1 MPLHRL
7 FLLALLTLAP
17 ALPVQAQPDRVTCR
31 TTASL
36 TAPAAAAKTPRPA
49 PSPTF
54 IYDLR
59 GTLPENAASPALNLP
74 GSPLTLT
81 VYWRNGQGPVQTLI
95 RAAALTPIQPFNP
108 IDLIQ
113 LPFDPPFRSLSD
125 RRDPP
130 PQRLYEMP
138 ASVNGL
144 YVSLQPNQGQP
155 QQIQVVHGLHP
166 GQWLR
171 SPVGSCQPVAADLE
185 QRILEQVAVLQEF
198 LQQQNWAAA
207 DRETRRLL
215 APDSA
220 VQLPFEPAWNEPE
233 LIRTIDQL
241 WLTASGGRFGL
252 SVQLRLWQEAQAQ
265 HPQDVTAAI
274 EALRDRVG
282 WKIAAPRQEEDFISS
297 DWRNEAELTYSLQA
311 PEGHLPWVGVSDA
324 IVQSV
329 AVPPPEIHCGV
340 CTVDAM
346 QLRFERFY
354 RYIPEL
360 MDRLS
365 LVLP

>member
-1 MPLHRL
+1 M
-7 FLLALLTLAP
+7 
-17 ALPVQAQPDRVTCR
+17 
-31 TTASL
+31 
-36 TAPAAAAKTPRPA
+36 
-49 PSPTF
+49 
-54 IYDLR
+54 
-59 GTLPENAASPALNLP
+59 
-74 GSPLTLT
+74 T
-81 VYWRNGQGPVQTLI
+81 VYWRDAQGRVQTLI
-95 RAAALTPIQPFNP
+95 RAAALTPIQPANP
-108 IDLIQ
+108 IDLTQ
-113 LPFDPPFRSLSD
+113 LPFDPPFRPASN
-125 RRDPP
+125 RRDRPSHH
-130 PQRLYEMP
+130 LYEMP

-144 YVSLQPNQGQP
+144 YVSLQPSQGQP
-155 QQIQVVHGLHP
+155 QQIQIVHGLRP

-171 SPVGSCQPVAADLE
+171 SQVGSCQPVAADLE
-185 QRILEQVAVLQEF
+185 KRILDQVAVLQEF

-220 VQLPFEPAWNEPE
+220 ILPPFEPAWNEPE

-252 SVQLRLWQEAQAQ
+252 SVQLRLWQEAQAK
-265 HPQDVTAAI
+265 HPQNSTAAI

-324 IVQSV
+324 IVQAT
-329 AVPPPEIHCGV
+329 AVPPPEVHCGV

-346 QLRFERFY
+346 QLRYDRFY
-354 RYIPEL
+354 RYIPEF

-365 LVLP
+365 PILP